1 MVKKNA
7 EPPLDRRFYYP
18 FVTLPLYK
26 SYFLGL
32 NMIVADKT
40 LTDSVLSVTPFFV
53 SNKTAPE
60 VYEKAP
66 FRVQVKII
74 HFTIRLTT

>member
-1 MVKKNA
+1 
-7 EPPLDRRFYYP
+7 
-18 FVTLPLYK
+18 
-26 SYFLGL
+26 
-32 NMIVADKT
+32 MIVADKT